1 MRIYVSFV
9 YAFFLLR
16 LLQHHLNIFIE
27 CCVAT
32 IVVVVVAIVVTC
44 AIIN

>member
-9 YAFFLLR
+9 YAFFLR
-16 LLQHHLNIFIE
+16 LLQHHLNILIE

-32 IVVVVVAIVVTC
+32 IVVAIVVTR